1 MRNLVL
7 RRDVALSFRF
17 LTFCCMKF
25 PRHVLQSSSGVEP
38 AEDRSANSS
47 EECSAGKENGVAA
60 VAHEEPTTSAADD
73 ALVPKVGMRFKS
85 IEEAFLFYTA
95 YGYRTGFGVT
105 RRTSHSMHGKKYR
118 QTFTCCKEG
127 NPRVKKAV
135 VKCRRR
141 PIVKCGCRAMM
152 VIKDPAL
159 KDSWVID
166 YVILKHNHPLD
177 PDRVR
182 FMKCFRELP
191 ITIKRQLHV
200 NEFQGTLPTMPINAV
215 ISQAA
220 ENMSSSSNQKG
231 SRNLADQM
239 RRLRLGE
246 GDAEALTKFFEAM
259 QLRNPSFFY
268 SCDMDANGLLANV
281 FWADARSRAAYRHFN
296 DVVTFDTTYSSSKY
310 HIPLVL
316 FLGVNHHGQSILL
329 GCGLLASES
338 KESYVWIFK
347 RWLRCMNDKTP
358 NAIITNQ
365 DEAIRGAVQEVLPS
379 ARHRFCL
386 WHVMRKL
393 PEKLG
398 KAQAKEEIVS
408 KLSKAV
414 HDSIT
419 INEFEMEWEETVVK
433 YQLHDNE
440 YLSSLYEDRKQWVPV
455 YVRSAFWASMSS
467 THDNESGNAF
477 FDGFVTSKTSLK
489 KFLEQYDSVLKDK
502 WDKEVQED
510 FHSSH
515 TSPQL
520 ISGFEFEKQI
530 AKLYTA
536 NMFQKFQDEVRHLIQ
551 CVCTRVERN
560 GPIVTYMV
568 TELIESRQLDYKVT
582 YNSAEH
588 EVWCICCSFEYSG
601 ILCRHALC
609 VLRQE
614 FVVILPSKYV
624 LARWRKDFKIL
635 QAFNSTPQMALTG
648 ETGNYDEL
656 VARGQ
661 QYLLDIADFAAFNH
675 DMKVYALN
683 ALREARD
690 KVVKQE
696 VSLGDRTVDD
706 DSLHNTLLASNICIP
721 PNMDVQSDGLF
732 LASATKVFDS
742 PRAHP
747 KVPHKKRPVSQ
758 RERASEELKKQRREN
773 DSIIANKN
781 VGLHVSFVCENIL
794 VL

>member
-1 MRNLVL
+1 MVVIEPNPDAEDRRRRRTNLRAPGAPPEAAAAPPPRGVAGAGDDGGDSDSDESPESARNNMRI
-7 RRDVALSFRF
+7 
-17 LTFCCMKF
+17 KE
-25 PRHVLQSSSGVEP
+25 SSSGVEP

-200 NEFQGTLPTMPINAV
+200 NEFQGTLPTMPINA
-215 ISQAA
+215 
-220 ENMSSSSNQKG
+220 
-231 SRNLADQM
+231 
-239 RRLRLGE
+239 
-246 GDAEALTKFFEAM
+246 
-259 QLRNPSFFY
+259 
-268 SCDMDANGLLANV
+268 
-281 FWADARSRAAYRHFN
+281 
-296 DVVTFDTTYSSSKY
+296 
-310 HIPLVL
+310 
-316 FLGVNHHGQSILL
+316 
-329 GCGLLASES
+329 
-338 KESYVWIFK
+338 
-347 RWLRCMNDKTP
+347 
-358 NAIITNQ
+358 
-365 DEAIRGAVQEVLPS
+365 
-379 ARHRFCL
+379 
-386 WHVMRKL
+386 
-393 PEKLG
+393 
-398 KAQAKEEIVS
+398 
-408 KLSKAV
+408 
-414 HDSIT
+414 
-419 INEFEMEWEETVVK
+419 
-433 YQLHDNE
+433 
-440 YLSSLYEDRKQWVPV
+440 
-455 YVRSAFWASMSS
+455 
-467 THDNESGNAF
+467 
-477 FDGFVTSKTSLK
+477 
-489 KFLEQYDSVLKDK
+489 
-502 WDKEVQED
+502 
-510 FHSSH
+510 
-515 TSPQL
+515 
-520 ISGFEFEKQI
+520 
-530 AKLYTA
+530 
-536 NMFQKFQDEVRHLIQ
+536 KFQDEVRHLIQ

-781 VGLHVSFVCENIL
+781 VGLHVLENQSNAGVPMTQFMTQENFSVQVGSDPSPWLYNPSYFYWHGAGELSLNGTKSIEDPNPNSHTFL
-794 VL
+794 ANMSSLRSGVT